1 MSETSKVCLFDYD
14 EYGVWVPRVT
24 IIFLTY
30 ATSSIKTVWSG
41 GDETVFLS
49 SLIKKSRLKK
59 KKSNL
64 LEEYRTESL
73 LSLSVNV
80 HPYADCASEPCDQNS
95 LRLTFYF
102 FLCKYVT
109 STPRASLTENP
120 NFFGKWQLTLFCLN
134 LLDSGPNGNCLIKE
148 S

>member
-1 MSETSKVCLFDYD
+1 MGSSGYYNL
-14 EYGVWVPRVT
+14 
-24 IIFLTY
+24 LTY

-41 GDETVFLS
+41 GTETVFLS
-49 SLIKKSRLKK
+49 SLLKKSMLKK
-59 KKSNL
+59 KKSNI
-64 LEEYRTESL
+64 LEEYHTESL

-80 HPYADCASEPCDQNS
+80 HPQVDCASEPCYANRVRFTVQ
-95 LRLTFYF
+95 L

-109 STPRASLTENP
+109 STPCASLTENP

-134 LLDSGPNGNCLIKE
+134 LLDSEPNGNCLIKE